1 MERRQYHIDTGDPM
15 ESEPFHTPVVC
26 FVGRKNSGKTTLM
39 EKVILGLKAAGH
51 RVAAVKHDAH
61 NFEIDY
67 PGKDSFRFSAAGAD
81 TTVVSSPRKT
91 AVVLHHPEE
100 MSLESIL
107 EWFVTGV
114 DIVLMEGY
122 KTTRFPKIEVHRKA
136 TGEPLLHPSPH
147 GLIAVATDEP
157 VDAAVP
163 RFDIHDSDPLLGFII
178 EKFLGRP

>member
-1 MERRQYHIDTGDPM
+1 M